1 MLGSSGAWPIP
12 RLGCDCPQCTSP
24 DPRDARL
31 RSSLL
36 LDGRILVDAGPDA
49 YEQLRRAGTVP
60 EEVLLTHHHHDHML
74 GLHVLSKAGR
84 LPLHMTK
91 EAEKGVRTIFP
102 RIDFRV
108 MHLTPGVRLEL
119 GNGLVA
125 QPFDVEHSSNTRTV
139 AFRFTGPE
147 GGSLVYA
154 PDLSAP
160 PQSKLAKGASVLM
173 LDGSVRGV
181 RRGGHM
187 PIEEGLESA
196 AALKPGR
203 TVFTH
208 IGHRVGTHSELEDW
222 LAGRADVAFD
232 GMEIDF

>member
-1 MLGSSGAWPIP
+1 VLGSSGAWPIP
-12 RLGCDCPQCTSP
+12 RLGCDCPQCTSA

-49 YEQLRRAGTVP
+49 YAQLLRAGAVP
-60 EEVLLTHHHHDHML
+60 EEVVLTHHHHDHML

-91 EAEKGVRTIFP
+91 EAERGVRTIFP

-108 MHLTPGVRLEL
+108 MHLTPGVRVEL

-125 QPFDVEHSSNTRTV
+125 QAFDVEHSSNTRTV
-139 AFRFTGPE
+139 AFRFTSPE

-154 PDLSAP
+154 PDLAAA

-187 PIEEGLESA
+187 PMEDGLEAA
-196 AALKPGR
+196 AALKPER

-208 IGHRVGTHSELEDW
+208 IGHRVGTHAELESW
-222 LAGRADVAFD
+222 LAERADVAFD

>member
-1 MLGSSGAWPIP
+1 VLGSSGAWPIP
-12 RLGCDCPQCTSP
+12 RLGCDCPQCTSA

-49 YEQLRRAGTVP
+49 YAQLMRAGVVP

-91 EAEKGVRTIFP
+91 EAERGVRTIFP

-119 GNGLVA
+119 GNGLIA
-125 QPFDVEHSSNTRTV
+125 QAFDVEHSSNTRTV
-139 AFRFTGPE
+139 AFRFTNPE

-160 PQSKLAKGASVLM
+160 PQSKLVKGASVLV

-187 PIEEGLESA
+187 PIEEGLEAA
-196 AALKPGR
+196 AALKPQR

-208 IGHRVGTHSELEDW
+208 IGHRVGTHVELEEW
-222 LAGRADVAFD
+222 LEGRADVAFD

>member
-1 MLGSSGAWPIP
+1 VLGSSGAWPLP
-12 RLGCDCPQCTSP
+12 RLGCDCPQCTSS

-36 LDGRILVDAGPDA
+36 IDGRILVDAGPDA
-49 YEQLRRAGTVP
+49 YAQLMRAGAVP

-84 LPLHMTK
+84 LPLHLTK
-91 EAEKGVRTIFP
+91 ETERGVRSIFP
-102 RIDFRV
+102 RIDFRI
-108 MHLTPGVRLEL
+108 MHLTPGIRLEL
-119 GNGLVA
+119 GSGLVA
-125 QPFDVEHSSNTRTV
+125 QAFDVEHDASARTV
-139 AFRFTGPE
+139 AFRFTSPE

-154 PDLSAP
+154 PDLSEP
-160 PQSKLAKGASVLM
+160 PNSKLAKGASVLV

-187 PIEEGLESA
+187 PMEEGLDAA
-196 AALKPGR
+196 AALKPER

-208 IGHRVGTHSELEDW
+208 IGHRVGTHAELESW
-222 LAGRADVAFD
+222 LDDRAEVAFD

>member
-12 RLGCDCPQCTSP
+12 RLGCDCPQCTSD

-49 YEQLRRAGTVP
+49 YAQLLRAGVVP

-91 EAEKGVRTIFP
+91 ETERGVRAIFP

-108 MHLTPGVRLEL
+108 MHLTPGVRVEL

-139 AFRFTGPE
+139 AFRFTSAE

-154 PDLSAP
+154 PDLSDA
-160 PQSKLAKGASVLM
+160 PQSKLAKGATVLM

-181 RRGGHM
+181 KRGGHM
-187 PIEEGLESA
+187 PIEQGLEA
-196 AALKPGR
+196 AGALKAER
-203 TVFTH
+203 AIFTH
-208 IGHRVGTHSELEDW
+208 IGHRVGTHEELESW
-222 LAGRADVAFD
+222 LDGRAEVAFD
-232 GMEIDF
+232 GLEIDF

>member
-12 RLGCDCPQCTSP
+12 RLGCDCPQCTST

-49 YEQLRRAGTVP
+49 YAQLLRAGAVP

-91 EAEKGVRTIFP
+91 EAERGVRTIFP

-108 MHLTPGVRLEL
+108 MHLTPGVRLDL
-119 GNGLVA
+119 GNGLAA
-125 QPFDVEHSSNTRTV
+125 QAFDVDHSSNTRTV
-139 AFRFTGPE
+139 AFRFTSPE

-154 PDLSAP
+154 SDLSAP

-187 PIEEGLESA
+187 PMEEGLEAA
-196 AALKPGR
+196 AALKPER

-208 IGHRVGTHSELEDW
+208 IGHRVGTHAELERW
-222 LAGRADVAFD
+222 LDGRADVAFD
-232 GMEIDF
+232 DMAIDF

>member
-1 MLGSSGAWPIP
+1 VLGSSGAWPLP
-12 RLGCDCPQCTSP
+12 RLGCDCPQCTSD

-31 RSSLL
+31 RPSLL

-49 YEQLRRAGTVP
+49 YAQLLRAQAVP

-91 EAEKGVRTIFP
+91 ETERGVRSIFP
-102 RIDFRV
+102 RIDFRI

-119 GNGLVA
+119 GNGLIA
-125 QPFDVEHSSNTRTV
+125 QAFDVEHDANVRTL
-139 AFRFTGPE
+139 AFRFTAPE
-147 GGSLVYA
+147 GGSLLYA

-160 PQSKLAKGASVLM
+160 PSSKLAKGASVLM
-173 LDGSVRGV
+173 LDGSVRGT

-187 PIEEGLESA
+187 PIEEGLEVA
-196 AALKPGR
+196 ATLKPGR

-208 IGHRVGTHSELEDW
+208 IGHRVGTHAELERW
-222 LAGRADVAFD
+222 LDGRAEVAYD

>member
-1 MLGSSGAWPIP
+1 VLGSSAGWPIP
-12 RLGCDCPQCTSP
+12 RLGCDCPQCTSA
-24 DPRDARL
+24 DARDRRL

-49 YEQLRRAGTVP
+49 YAQLMRAGAVP

-91 EAEKGVRTIFP
+91 EAERGVRTIFP

-119 GNGLVA
+119 GNGLIA
-125 QPFDVEHSSNTRTV
+125 QAFDVEHSSNTRTV
-139 AFRFTGPE
+139 AFRFTSPE

-154 PDLSAP
+154 PDLVEP
-160 PQSKLAKGASVLM
+160 PQSKLAKGGSVLM

-187 PIEEGLESA
+187 PMEEGLEA
-196 AALKPGR
+196 AAGLKPGR

-208 IGHRVGTHSELEDW
+208 IGHRVGTQVELEEW
-222 LAGRADVAFD
+222 LDGRGEVAFD
-232 GMEIDF
+232 GMEIEF

>member
-12 RLGCDCPQCTSP
+12 RLGCDCPQCTSA

-49 YEQLRRAGTVP
+49 YAQLLRAGAVP

-91 EAEKGVRTIFP
+91 EAERGVRAIFP

-108 MHLTPGVRLEL
+108 MHLTPGVRVEL
-119 GNGLVA
+119 GSGLVVQA
-125 QPFDVEHSSNTRTV
+125 FDVEHSSNTRTV
-139 AFRFTGPE
+139 AFRFTSPD

-154 PDLSAP
+154 PDLSAA
-160 PQSKLAKGASVLM
+160 PQSKLAKGGSVLM

-187 PIEEGLESA
+187 PIEEGLEA
-196 AALKPGR
+196 ASALKPER

-208 IGHRVGTHSELEDW
+208 IGHRVGTHAELEAW
-222 LAGRADVAFD
+222 LHGRADVAFD

>member
-1 MLGSSGAWPIP
+1 M
-12 RLGCDCPQCTSP
+12 
-24 DPRDARL
+24 
-31 RSSLL
+31 
-36 LDGRILVDAGPDA
+36 
-49 YEQLRRAGTVP
+49 RAGVVP

-91 EAEKGVRTIFP
+91 ETERGVRAIFP

-108 MHLTPGVRLEL
+108 MHLTPGVRVEL

-139 AFRFTGPE
+139 AFRFTSPE

-154 PDLSAP
+154 PDLSDA
-160 PQSKLAKGASVLM
+160 PQSKLAKGAAVLM

-181 RRGGHM
+181 KRGGHM
-187 PIEEGLESA
+187 PIEQGLEA
-196 AALKPGR
+196 AGALKAER
-203 TVFTH
+203 AIFTH
-208 IGHRVGTHSELEDW
+208 IGHRVGTHEELEGW
-222 LAGRADVAFD
+222 LDGRAEVAFD
-232 GMEIDF
+232 GLEIDF